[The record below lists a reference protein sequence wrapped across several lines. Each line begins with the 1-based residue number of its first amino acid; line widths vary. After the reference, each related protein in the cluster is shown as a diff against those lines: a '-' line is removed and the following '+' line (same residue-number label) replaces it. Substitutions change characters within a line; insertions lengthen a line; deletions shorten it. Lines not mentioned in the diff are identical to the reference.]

1 MFETLNAALKTL
13 IVTSKDFSRKK
24 KKQKKKKN
32 LETNQEQKK
41 KKREGRTVFAG
52 PNLTLTL

>member
-13 IVTSKDFSRKK
+13 IVTSKDFPQKK

-41 KKREGRTVFAG
+41 KKKGRKNCIRW
-52 PNLTLTL
+52 P